1 MKDGYVYKQHENLY
15 TLNSAASRSFDRFWA
30 AFDALFAMRRDE
42 MSVVDEIECL
52 MVISDSHMK
61 DGYVYEQR
69 EHLYT

>member
-1 MKDGYVYKQHENLY
+1 
-15 TLNSAASRSFDRFWA
+15 
-30 AFDALFAMRRDE
+30 